1 MESQWPENSLAY
13 MKMLINELNC
23 GQELTNR
30 LKEVINKPL
39 CDRGKNLLAEDLVE
53 KIMGSFCKT
62 ISILKSSKSI
72 DEDSQVNPMVAVS
85 SCWKGGRRSP
95 DEDSTGSCKI
105 SSPKDQRGYNKR
117 RKISVKNV
125 KETSTLVDDGHVW
138 RKYGQKQILDAPFP
152 RNYYRCTYKFDQG
165 CQATKQE
172 QRIQANPPR
181 FRTMYQGHHTC
192 KTNYPTVSQILL
204 DSQKDHDDSSTLL
217 SFDSNTNYYYNPC
230 FPTFP
235 STKKEIKK
243 EVSLT
248 CSYPNQ
254 HQIQSSSSDYFL
266 PLEYDYSTLTAETS
280 GHVKAA
286 LSSESDNGDFISSG
300 SIYSFSTSTDQYC
313 MEMDMMLGSINFG
326 HLPFQF

>member
-152 RNYYRCTYKFDQG
+152 RSYYRCTYKFDQG
-165 CQATKQE
+165 CEATKQE

-181 FRTMYQGHHTC
+181 FRTMYQGQHTC
-192 KTNYPTVSQILL
+192 TTYPTVPQILL
-204 DSQKDHDDSSTLL
+204 DSQTDHEDSSFLL
-217 SFDSNTNYYYNPC
+217 SFDSNDNYEHLY

-235 STKKEIKK
+235 STKKEIKE
-243 EVSLT
+243 EVSP
-248 CSYPNQ
+248 SYFYPNQ
-254 HQIQSSSSDYFL
+254 HQFQSSSSDYFL
-266 PLEYDYSTLTAETS
+266 PSDDYSTPAAEVF
-280 GHVKAA
+280 GHVKAS
-286 LSSESDNGDFISSG
+286 LSSGSDNGNFLSSG
-300 SIYSFSTSTDQYC
+300 SVYSSSYTSTDHT
-313 MEMDMMLGSINFG
+313 MEMDMMVGSIDFED
-326 HLPFQF
+326 LPYQFKW